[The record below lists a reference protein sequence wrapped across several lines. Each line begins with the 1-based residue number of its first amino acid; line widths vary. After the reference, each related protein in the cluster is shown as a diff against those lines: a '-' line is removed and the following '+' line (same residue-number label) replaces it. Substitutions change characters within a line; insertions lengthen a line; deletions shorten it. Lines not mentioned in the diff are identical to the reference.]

1 MWTCLRTSP
10 ELFDICW
17 YILIWH
23 DIFEYIWARVATCCT
38 VCKVL
43 RVTKLHVLP
52 RRVSQ
57 NVAESCHLKHLGT
70 SFVVS
75 CFYFRVI
82 QVQND
87 AILVFF
93 SCRQMLQM
101 QPWWQPCLQMLQ
113 MSPQGTI
120 EVMMFDARITHNYS
134 YHTISHYIISH
145 YIAWHGMW
153 WYHFLTRVTTHQV
166 MCKRYFLTM
175 EPFPVFEHCKIM
187 QSGLS
192 GEMTWPHC

>member
-23 DIFEYIWARVATCCT
+23 DIFDYIWARVATCCT

-82 QVQND
+82 QVQKD

-101 QPWWQPCLQMLQ
+101 QPWWQPRLQMLLL
-113 MSPQGTI
+113 SPQGTI
-120 EVMMFDARITHNYS
+120 QIYWDILRWCCFMLFDDVWCKRHHENIWKHREFC
-134 YHTISHYIISH
+134 ISHHITPLEHTRLCNVTCTTYIKILQENGH
-145 YIAWHGMW
+145 FMIFHGQ
-153 WYHFLTRVTTHQV
+153 F
-166 MCKRYFLTM
+166 
-175 EPFPVFEHCKIM
+175 M
-187 QSGLS
+187 Q
-192 GEMTWPHC
+192 

>member
-87 AILVFF
+87 AILVFC

-101 QPWWQPCLQMLQ
+101 QPWWQPRLQMLQ

-120 EVMMFDARITHNYS
+120 QIYWDDVVSCCLMMLDARNNMKTCENIENFAYR
-134 YHTISHYIISH
+134 IISH
-145 YIAWHGMW
+145 H
-153 WYHFLTRVTTHQV
+153 
-166 MCKRYFLTM
+166 
-175 EPFPVFEHCKIM
+175 
-187 QSGLS
+187 
-192 GEMTWPHC
+192 